1 LAVLATL
8 KASRKVCGGPLFY
21 AGLTAGPTVGALRL
35 RLKRG
40 ERGRKYIT
48 MTQQIQTFHVKGGP
62 EFGRANLPKLRQA
75 LKDAGL
81 DGFIIPHE
89 DEYNNEYLP
98 ANAER
103 LTWATGFT
111 GSAGAAIAMTDRAAV
126 FVDGRYTEQV
136 KNQVDNDLYQY
147 ADLTGEGLAGWI
159 RSNAKRGEKI
169 GYDPKLH
176 SPDALARLDAAAERA
191 GAELICVDQNPID
204 AAWEDR
210 PAAPAEDVHPHPL
223 AFSGEEHG
231 DKRRRIAGD
240 LDEAGADAAVIT
252 DPASIAWLFNLRGGD
267 VSCTPLP
274 LSSAVLERDGRATL
288 FINEDKLTDA
298 ARAHLGNEIAVRPE
312 TEFGEGLKGL
322 SGKTVRVDPAV
333 SSVWV
338 FQQLEQ
344 GGARVK
350 RGPDP
355 VSLPKAC
362 KNTVEIDGSKAA
374 HIRDGAAIVRFLH
387 WIDTKAQGGDVDEIT
402 AAVTLEAFRRGSTQL
417 KDISFETISA
427 AGPNGAFPHYR
438 VNTASTRKLEPG
450 SLYLVDSG
458 GQYPDGTTDITRT
471 VPIGQP
477 NEAQRRHFT
486 LVLKGH
492 IALSMIRFPEGTTG
506 GALDV
511 LARAPLWMSGHDYDH
526 GTGHGVGSYLGVH
539 EGPQNISK
547 RPSTVALKPG
557 MIVSN
562 EPGYY
567 EVGAYGIRIENLQF
581 VTPATDVAPHG
592 DRKMLGFETLTMAP
606 IHRGLV
612 DVTLLTTE
620 EMTWL
625 DAYHTTVRENVL
637 PLVDGETASWLLSA
651 CEPFYGRTP

>member
-1 LAVLATL
+1 
-8 KASRKVCGGPLFY
+8 
-21 AGLTAGPTVGALRL
+21 
-35 RLKRG
+35 
-40 ERGRKYIT
+40 

-62 EFGRANLPKLRQA
+62 EFGRENLPKLRNA

-103 LTWATGFT
+103 LMWATGFT
-111 GSAGAAIAMTDRAAV
+111 GSAGAAIAMIDRAAV

-136 KNQVDNDLYQY
+136 KTQVDNALYEY
-147 ADLTGEGLAGWI
+147 ADLADGGVAGWI
-159 RSNAKRGEKI
+159 RRNAKRGETI
-169 GYDPKLH
+169 GYDPRLH
-176 SPDALARLDAAAERA
+176 SPDALARIEAAAERA
-191 GAELICVDQNPID
+191 GAELVAVEDNPID
-204 AAWEDR
+204 AAWVDR
-210 PAAPAEDVHPHPL
+210 PPAPAEDVHPHPI

-231 DKRRRIAGD
+231 DKRRRVAGD
-240 LDEAGADAAVIT
+240 LAEAGADAAVIT

-267 VSCTPLP
+267 VACTPLP
-274 LSSAVLERDGRATL
+274 LSAAILDDDGRATL

-298 ARAHLGNEIAVRPE
+298 ARAHLGNEVSVRPE
-312 TEFGEGLKGL
+312 TEFGEGLKSL

-338 FQQLEQ
+338 FQQLEA
-344 GGARVK
+344 GGATIK
-350 RGPDP
+350 RGSDP
-355 VSLPKAC
+355 VALPKAC
-362 KNTVEIDGSKAA
+362 KNAVEIEGSKAA
-374 HIRDGAAIVRFLH
+374 HIRDGAAIARFLH
-387 WIDTKAQGGDVDEIT
+387 WIDTEAQSGAVDEIE
-402 AAVTLEAFRRGSTQL
+402 AAVKLEEFRRSSAEL

-438 VNTASTRKLEPG
+438 VNTASTRKLEQG

-477 NEAQRRHFT
+477 SEAQRRHFT

-492 IALSMIRFPEGTTG
+492 IALSVIRFPEGTSG
-506 GALDV
+506 AALDA
-511 LARAPLWMSGHDYDH
+511 LARAPLWMAGHDYDH

-539 EGPQNISK
+539 EGPQRISK
-547 RPSTVALKPG
+547 APNTVPLKPG

-567 EVGAYGIRIENLQF
+567 QVGAYGIRIENLQF
-581 VTPATDVAPHG
+581 VTPPADVPPHG

-612 DVTLLTTE
+612 DLTLLTSDE
-620 EMTWL
+620 IAWL
-625 DAYHTTVRENVL
+625 DAYHGQVREKVL
-637 PLVDGETASWLLSA
+637 PFLDGEAAEWLVKA
-651 CEPFYGRTP
+651 CEPFYGQTP